1 MQCNPICKRKTIV
14 NTHICKSGWICKY
27 VFVHTYALMQRCMFG
42 NKNPK
47 LLTMVTLGLKE
58 GMGIRKG
65 RFLAFML
72 YTHVLFEFSKL
83 FS

>member
-1 MQCNPICKRKTIV
+1 
-14 NTHICKSGWICKY
+14 
-27 VFVHTYALMQRCMFG
+27 MQRCMFG